1 MGKVIGVC
9 DADRFSPAD
18 GYGQETI
25 LMLWIGIDT
34 HLKTHEVEIQNENG
48 KRMWKGRINN
58 DRDGFESLLKKIRT
72 VESSNSQKVTGI
84 FMNPTGNYHMPVKHF
99 LESNSF
105 PVYVIDARRTEHLR
119 IIQNLGK
126 EKSDPEDAAVLAS
139 TARLD
144 PSAMVSRGHE
154 RMPESGLTRMLEHL
168 KMSATTI
175 TNIIASDLAAVFPE
189 YTDIF
194 DIEAKTSLKILER
207 YATPVNIRNAGED
220 ELFALMNT
228 GKGHYSMDDA
238 RNLMH
243 VAETSIGIPD
253 PGDVYAY
260 RIRMN
265 ALRLREEKDRI
276 RQLEAEINSRMS
288 ENTDVKNIS
297 DIHGVSATSAAAIVS
312 EIGDIKQF
320 DSAVRIQ
327 AYGGKTPDM
336 TGSGGKSWA
345 KGTSKIRNPHL
356 SNSVYECAV
365 SLVLHKN
372 PEFLAVYQRE
382 IDKKKKPTQAYIVVG
397 KRLLYHIY
405 SIMKNRKPY
414 RERMPRGRDGNNST
428 GTV

>member
-1 MGKVIGVC
+1 
-9 DADRFSPAD
+9 
-18 GYGQETI
+18 
-25 LMLWIGIDT
+25 MLWIGIDT

-48 KRMWKGRINN
+48 KRMWAGRINN
-58 DRDGFESLLKKIRT
+58 DRDGFESLLKKIAT
-72 VESSNSQKVTGI
+72 VESSNSQKVMGI

-99 LESNSF
+99 LESNNFS
-105 PVYVIDARRTEHLR
+105 VYVIDARRTEHLR

-126 EKSDPEDAAVLAS
+126 EKSDPEDASVLAS

-144 PSAMVSRGHE
+144 PSAMDSRGHK
-154 RMPESGLTRMLEHL
+154 RMPESGLTRMLEQL
-168 KMSATTI
+168 KNSATII
-175 TNIIASDLAAVFPE
+175 TNMIGSDLAAVFPE

-194 DIEAKTSLKILER
+194 DIEAKTSLKILEK
-207 YATPVNIRNAGED
+207 YATPENIRNANLD
-220 ELFALMNT
+220 ELFALINT

-238 RNLMH
+238 RNLIH

-253 PGDVYAY
+253 PGNAYAY

-265 ALRLREEKDRI
+265 AARLREEKDRI
-276 RQLEAEINSRMS
+276 RQLEAEIDHRMS

-297 DIHGVSATSAAAIVS
+297 GIHGVSMTSATAIVS
-312 EIGDIKQF
+312 EIGDIGQF
-320 DSAVRIQ
+320 DSAVKVQ

-345 KGTSKIRNPHL
+345 TGSSKIRNPHL

-372 PEFLAVYQRE
+372 PEFLAIYQRE

-405 SIMKNRKPY
+405 SIMKNKKPY
-414 RERMPRGRDGNNST
+414 RERMPRGREGSHST
-428 GTV
+428 GTT